1 MKYYYVIHPNHFGN
15 VFDLCWID
23 SSNAEGI
30 KELEHIGWDRIS
42 RKKAFDYVSEEKRR
56 RKYDPSFAYFGST
69 TILPHYIFTE
79 VFDIAGESDGCIVF
93 DSAYTT
99 NGKRVRKVL
108 KTKDGVIYE

>member
-23 SSNAEGI
+23 SSDAEEI
-30 KELEHIGWDRIS
+30 KSLEHAGWDRIS

-56 RKYDPSFAYFGST
+56 RKYEPSFAYFGST

-79 VFDIAGESDGCIVF
+79 VFEQSGESDDCIVF

>member
-1 MKYYYVIHPNHFGN
+1 MNAYFVKHPRNFVN
-15 VFDLCWID
+15 EFSLCWID
-23 SSNAEGI
+23 SSNTEGI

-56 RKYDPSFAYFGST
+56 RKYEPSSAYFGST

-79 VFDIAGESDGCIVF
+79 VFEQSGESDGCIVF
-93 DSAYTT
+93 DSAYAT